1 MTTPKYTSTFIFQMG
16 PLDDDFHRL
25 NDEIAERARRI
36 PGFLGEEEWVNETT
50 GIYSEVYYWRD
61 MDALR
66 QLVGMD
72 THQVAKGRHEEWIG
86 RYRVVNAEVQSV
98 YGDPTFGLELVGRDE
113 VQGAWTDTAVGLD
126 GNHAKIALLRTPDG
140 HGQIEL
146 FEYLHPQAIPRDPIV
161 PNEIGM
167 HRVALAV
174 DDLDAAL
181 AAAAK
186 HGCHPLAASRPI
198 RTSTASRTCAARAAS
213 SSCSP
218 SSSRR
223 RARPRTSA
231 ERHCPVSVTRRS
243 CRARAE
249 ALAADPPRPPAN
261 RSYSRWRAPP
271 RRTARAGCGRGRAR
285 RSRRSLA
292 STRCR
297 AR

>member
-1 MTTPKYTSTFIFQMG
+1 MTTPKYTSTFIFEVG

-66 QLVGMD
+66 QLIGMD
-72 THQVAKGRHEEWIG
+72 THQVAKRRHEEWIG

-146 FEYLHPQAIPRDPIV
+146 SSTCIRRRYRATRSSPTRL
-161 PNEIGM
+161 
-167 HRVALAV
+167 
-174 DDLDAAL
+174 
-181 AAAAK
+181 
-186 HGCHPLAASRPI
+186 GCTGSRS
-198 RTSTASRTCAARAAS
+198 RWTTSTLRLRPPPNTAATHW
-213 SSCSP
+213 
-218 SSSRR
+218 RR
-223 RARPRTSA
+223 RDLSGRLPPHVPARP
-231 ERHCPVSVTRRS
+231 ERHPHHARPAAHAAELDREHQRSDTVRSV
-243 CRARAE
+243 
-249 ALAADPPRPPAN
+249 
-261 RSYSRWRAPP
+261 
-271 RRTARAGCGRGRAR
+271 
-285 RSRRSLA
+285 
-292 STRCR
+292 
-297 AR
+297 